1 MIRKMSLEDID
12 QVYFIENQS
21 FFEPWSKE
29 TLLKEMQINKFL
41 EHYVYEE
48 DGEILGFYIAN
59 YILDEAELYTLAVRE
74 EKRGLGIGSKL
85 LAHLEERSRKKSM
98 NKIFLEVSTKN
109 DSAIKLYRKFSF
121 KKVGMRKNYYS
132 KTNEDAYV
140 MRKDII

>member
-1 MIRKMSLEDID
+1 MIRKMTLEDID

-29 TLLKEMQINKFL
+29 TLINEMQINKFL
-41 EHYVYEE
+41 DHYVFEVN
-48 DGEILGFYIAN
+48 DEILGFYIAN

-74 EKRGLGIGSKL
+74 DARGLGIGGKL
-85 LAHLEERSRKKSM
+85 LGHLEDESKKKHM
-98 NKIFLEVSTKN
+98 KKIFLEVSTKN
-109 DSAIKLYRKFSF
+109 EKAIRLYSKFSF
-121 KKVGMRKNYYS
+121 KKVGLRKNYYS